1 MDVGPKQQKV
11 VSHSWIQN
19 YDFFEVHI
27 QLCCEP
33 YFHLVAH
40 SKRDLQGVFTKSG
53 TQSQPLCEPFVNPLV
68 KPFVNPFV
76 NPFTIYCIQSPQKLA
91 SAHALSILTVEIHYV
106 IKINLTA
113 QDRSAD
119 KGKGR

>member
-1 MDVGPKQQKV
+1 MGFMRAVDVGPKQQKV

-40 SKRDLQGVFTKSG
+40 SKRDLQGVFTKSD
-53 TQSQPLCEPFVNPLV
+53 TQSQPLCEPFVSPLETLCE
-68 KPFVNPFV
+68 PICEPLHNLLHS
-76 NPFTIYCIQSPQKLA
+76 IQFNLLRSKLRA
-91 SAHALSILTVEIHYV
+91 MYYVFRRTYGNKSDALHQG
-106 IKINLTA
+106 A
-113 QDRSAD
+113 CA
-119 KGKGR
+119 